1 MTQEEKAKAYDE
13 ALEIAKKNY
22 VTTQD
27 LSEGS
32 QIEIGVECFK
42 NILESIFP
50 ELKESEDERIR
61 KELTEFL
68 KNASGGFL
76 DSTIQCKT
84 FRKWYTWLEKLGNK
98 PQGKSALEAIREE
111 KVDNANKIEPK
122 DYSCIDPHFG
132 KPIDKVEPKFKVG
145 DIVQYI
151 TDSTDRRKIE
161 EIDTLCNMY
170 HTDSSPIMFEN
181 EDEWKAVLNSENV
194 EQNLSYKVESKFK
207 VGDWITNG
215 DYTWKII
222 SVDNFDYTLQNQWGE
237 CVEDTIVYVN
247 DVFHLWTI
255 KDAKNGD
262 VLVDIYGNMGVYK
275 KCDALI
281 WESYFSLGCHGGFQP
296 FKVIHENEKT
306 CPAIKE
312 LRELLSQKMKEAG
325 YKWDAEKKELIKEEV
340 K

>member
-1 MTQEEKAKAYDE
+1 MDYKKKYEKLVDAVKVLRDNNPSDE
-13 ALEIAKKNY
+13 GIQNW
-22 VTTQD
+22 VND
-27 LSEGS
+27 N
-32 QIEIGVECFK
+32 V
-42 NILESIFP
+42 P
-50 ELKESEDERIR
+50 ELKESEDERIK
-61 KELTEFL
+61 KEII
-68 KNASGGFL
+68 
-76 DSTIQCKT
+76 DYIKT
-84 FRKWYTWLEKLGNK
+84 GTYHKKWIAWLEKQGNK

-132 KPIDKVEPKFKVG
+132 KPIDKVEPKFKAG

-222 SVDNFDYTLQNQWGE
+222 SVDNFDYTLQNQWDE

-262 VLVDIYGNMGVYK
+262 VLANKNGTIFINAGSSNGGGTLDCYCYLSVQNEFCIEEHKTGSWLYKNDIK
-275 KCDALI
+275 PATKEQCD
-281 WESYFSLGCHGGFQP
+281 
-296 FKVIHENEKT
+296 
-306 CPAIKE
+306 
-312 LRELLSQKMKEAG
+312 LLFTKMKEAG
-325 YKWDAEKKELIKEEV
+325 CEWDANKKELIKVE
-340 K
+340 